1 MNTPTVTTNGK
12 TKTVKNLGWLL
23 RNWMQIESLEW
34 RTYGASFERPASVHP
49 ITDGVFS
56 AKMRDGRLYSTPYAS
71 FEVWQKF
78 VKRPTFYGL
87 PVVIDGVAG
96 VIARTD
102 GREHIVT
109 A

>member
-1 MNTPTVTTNGK
+1 MNTSTVTTNGK
-12 TKTVKNLGWLL
+12 TKAVKNLGWLL

-34 RTYGASFERPASVHP
+34 RSYSASFERPASVHP

-71 FEVWQKF
+71 FKVWQKF

-87 PVVIDGVAG
+87 PVTIDGVAG
-96 VIARTD
+96 VVARTD
-102 GREHIVT
+102 GKEHIV
-109 A
+109 AA

>member
-1 MNTPTVTTNGK
+1 MRATIETNGK

-34 RTYGASFERPASVHP
+34 RSYGPAFERPADVHP

-71 FEVWQKF
+71 FEVWQRF

-87 PVVIDGVAG
+87 PVTIDGVAG
-96 VIARTD
+96 VIARKD
-102 GREHIVT
+102 GKEHIV
-109 A
+109 AA